1 MSTIKQKIAH
11 MVLNPEYTSED
22 RTVFVG
28 FVRPLL
34 YLFLFLSLFSSF
46 ILFLVNIKT
55 GAVIELA
62 SFILFLGALFM
73 YSKKRM
79 TAAALIVLYTLIAA
93 FLASLLFGRDTYYVA
108 AFLFP
113 VVLLLSSVI
122 LTRKVYAVTVAVT
135 ILLFIAASFESY
147 HLYLMPVGREDPFI
161 NIFVAIMLILVSMA
175 VINLFTG
182 MLYRVFRAA
191 KESEEKFRVIS
202 EEIKVGIYAYS
213 TNRKFVYV
221 NKYMST
227 LLGYTEEELLTM
239 NFLNFVHS
247 DDRKIVEE
255 RGLKR
260 LAGEEVVNGYEL
272 RAIRKDGTP
281 LWIFLSA
288 AKVAVTDKQLGVGA
302 LFDIQQRKNLE
313 KQVLTEKEQLAITL
327 RSIDE
332 GVIVTDLEGNVTLL
346 NRAAC
351 SLLGLKREVSLGKHI
366 NILFP
371 SFENDGEA
379 KDNFFQLFKEYT
391 DTGKRIFKGYLE
403 VSGKISRPFLSISFA
418 TLKNEQSEQK
428 GYVIVVKD
436 ITEAKKIEENAERME
451 KLEALGLL
459 AGGIAHDFNNI
470 LTGIMGNIDL
480 LSLYVKDT
488 DDHRI
493 SERLLDA
500 QKASSRAVNLTRQ
513 LLTFSRGGSPVK
525 DIISLP
531 HLVEDTVSFTL
542 SGSNVTYRVEYP
554 DNLWPGNV
562 DHSQI
567 SQVVQN
573 LAMNSKQAMEET
585 GGEVFIRLE
594 NFYMPAE
601 KTVPGLMLSGGRYV
615 KITFKDN
622 GPGIPEEAR
631 AKIFDPYFTT
641 KETGNG
647 LGLATVY
654 SIVKQHGGSIEVE
667 SDMHRGTTFTFYLPA
682 AREEIDSETEE
693 RSVYQDT
700 LQQVA
705 GKKSILVMDDEEIV
719 LSVAVEMLSTLGFD
733 PVPVTGGEAC
743 IKKYKRRLAENNP
756 FSAVFLD
763 LTIPGGMGGR
773 EVAADIL
780 EVDPSA
786 RLIAMSGYSHNKVMA
801 NFKEYGFS
809 AVLRKPFLLK
819 EVDACLKNLDI

>member
-1 MSTIKQKIAH
+1 MSTIKQKLAR
-11 MVLNPEYTSED
+11 MVLNPEYTRED
-22 RTVFVG
+22 RAVFVG

-34 YLFLFLSLFSSF
+34 YLFLFLSFFSSI
-46 ILFLVNIKT
+46 ILFFINIKI
-55 GAVIELA
+55 GAVIEAA
-62 SFILFLGALFM
+62 SFLLFLAAFLM
-73 YSKKRM
+73 YSKKYM
-79 TAAALIVLYTLIAA
+79 TAAALTVLYTLVAA

-113 VVLLLSSVI
+113 VVLLLSSVF
-122 LTRKVYAVTVAVT
+122 LTRKVYAVTVAATV
-135 ILLFIAASFESY
+135 LLFITASFESY
-147 HLYLMPVGREDPFI
+147 HLYLMPTGREQPFI
-161 NIFVAIMLILVSMA
+161 NIFVAIVLILVSMA

-182 MLYRVFRAA
+182 MLYRVFRTA

-202 EEIKVGIYAYS
+202 EKIKVGIYAYS
-213 TNRKFVYV
+213 SNRRFVYV

-227 LLGYTEEELLTM
+227 LLGYTEDELLTM
-239 NFLNFVHS
+239 NFLNFVHP
-247 DDRKIVEE
+247 DDRKSIEE

-260 LAGEEVVNGYEL
+260 LSGEEVVNGYEL
-272 RAIRKDGTP
+272 RAIRKDGSL

-288 AKVAVTDKQLGVGA
+288 AKVDVTDKKLGVGA

-332 GVIVTDLEGNVTLL
+332 GVIVTDLEGTVTLL

-351 SLLGLKREVSLGKHI
+351 SLLGLKRETSLGKHI

-371 SFENDGEA
+371 SFENDGEV
-379 KDNFFQLFKEYT
+379 KDNFYQLFKEYT

-403 VSGKISRPFLSISFA
+403 ISEKKSRLFLSISFA
-418 TLKNEQSEQK
+418 SLEDEQSEKK
-428 GYVIVVKD
+428 GYVIVIKD
-436 ITEAKKIEENAERME
+436 ITESKKIEENAERME

-480 LSLYVKDT
+480 LSLYVKDI
-488 DDHRI
+488 DDDRI

-500 QKASSRAVNLTRQ
+500 QKASSRAANLTRQ

-542 SGSNVTYRVEYP
+542 SGSNLTYRVEYP
-554 DNLWPGNV
+554 DNLWQGNV

-567 SQVVQN
+567 SQVIQN

-585 GGEVFIRLE
+585 GGEVFVRLE

-601 KTVPGLMLSGGRYV
+601 KTIPGLMLSGGSYV
-615 KITFKDN
+615 KVIFKDN

-654 SIVKQHGGSIEVE
+654 SIIKQHGGNIEVE
-667 SDMHRGTTFTFYLPA
+667 SGRNQGTVFSFYLPA
-682 AREEIDSETEE
+682 VREEINTDNEE
-693 RSVYQDT
+693 PSAYQGSLPSVTD
-700 LQQVA
+700 
-705 GKKSILVMDDEEIV
+705 KKSILVMDDEKIV
-719 LSVAVEMLSTLGFD
+719 RSVVIEMLSTLGFD
-733 PVPVTGGEAC
+733 SFSVTGGDTCVEEY
-743 IKKYKRRLAENNP
+743 KKRLAENKP

-763 LTIPGGMGGR
+763 LTIPGGMGGK
-773 EVAADIL
+773 EAAAEIL
-780 EVDPSA
+780 KMDPSA
-786 RLIAMSGYSHNKVMA
+786 CLIAISGYSNNTVMSH
-801 NFKEYGFS
+801 FREYGFS
-809 AVLRKPFLLK
+809 AVLRKPFVLK
-819 EVDACLKNLDI
+819 EVDTCLKNLDI